1 MTRTEP
7 ATAET
12 GTRPWAFDADG
23 HVVEPASIWQTH
35 LAPEFRSYAPRVLEF
50 DDHFRFVCNDR
61 IGFRIHAKVESMGAP
76 GQTAHRTSTPAAV
89 RGGTEPGPRLDDM
102 AVDLIRA
109 AALYPTFGLMI
120 QGVTE
125 AGPALALCRAVN
137 DWMAEYCAHDPAHL
151 IGVGTLPMADAG
163 DALAEARRCVEELG
177 FRGVWRRP
185 EHLDG
190 TPHLQDEAYEPLW
203 SYLEEAGV
211 PLAIHPGL
219 NGVVPVDELRRRF
232 GDYFSAMHAAH
243 FVTEQMLA
251 LTTFVAYGILERHPG
266 LRVAFLESGAVWAL
280 SYVHRLDEH
289 AEVFGFERAGLT
301 LEPSDYF
308 RRQCFVAVEDVEP
321 GLEVMLAEYPD
332 SVVFASD
339 YPHADGTFPGST
351 AALLA
356 TESLGAGTERVLLD
370 NSLRLYGLD
379 QLP

>member
-1 MTRTEP
+1 
-7 ATAET
+7 
-12 GTRPWAFDADG
+12 
-23 HVVEPASIWQTH
+23 
-35 LAPEFRSYAPRVLEF
+35 
-50 DDHFRFVCNDR
+50 
-61 IGFRIHAKVESMGAP
+61 MGAP
-76 GQTAHRTSTPAAV
+76 GQTAHVTSTPTAV
-89 RGGTEPGPRLDDM
+89 RGGTEPGPRIDDM

-109 AALYPTFGLMI
+109 AALYPTYGLMI

-125 AGPALALCRAVN
+125 PEPALALCRAIN

-151 IGVGTLPMADAG
+151 FGVGTLPMADAG

-190 TPHLQDEAYEPLW
+190 TPHLQDESYEPLW
-203 SYLEEAGV
+203 DYLEEAGV

-232 GDYFSAMHAAH
+232 DDYFSAMHAAH

-289 AEVFGFERAGLT
+289 AEVFGFERAGLK

-308 RRQCFVAVEDVEP
+308 RRQCFVVGRGGRARARGDARRVSRLGGVRLRLPARRRHLPRLDRRAPREREP
-321 GLEVMLAEYPD
+321 G
-332 SVVFASD
+332 
-339 YPHADGTFPGST
+339 GTNLDN
-351 AALLA
+351 AV
-356 TESLGAGTERVLLD
+356 ERVLLD

-379 QLP
+379 HLV

>member
-1 MTRTEP
+1 MTST
-7 ATAET
+7 ATRAAEH

-23 HVVEPASIWQTH
+23 HVVEPASIWETH
-35 LAPEFRSYAPRVLEF
+35 LPAEYRGYAPRVLQF

-61 IGFRIHAKVESMGAP
+61 IGFRIRARVESMGAP
-76 GQTAHRTSTPAAV
+76 GQTAHRTATPTVV
-89 RGGTEPGPRLDDM
+89 RGGTEPGPRIDDM

-109 AALYPTFGLMI
+109 AALYPTYGLMV

-125 AGPALALCRAVN
+125 PEPALALCRAIN
-137 DWMAEYCAHDPAHL
+137 DWMAEYCAHDPTRL
-151 IGVGTLPMADAG
+151 FGVGTLPMADAG

-185 EHLDG
+185 EHIDG
-190 TPHLQDEAYEPLW
+190 TPHLQDEVYEPLW
-203 SYLEEAGV
+203 MYLEEAGV

-232 GDYFSAMHAAH
+232 DDYFTAMHAAH

-289 AEVFGFERAGLT
+289 AETFGFERAGLT

-308 RRQCFVAVEDVEP
+308 RRQCFVSVEEVEP
-321 GLEVMLAEYPD
+321 GLSVMLAEYPD

-351 AALLA
+351 ASLLA
-356 TESLGAGTERVLLD
+356 SESAGVERVLLD
-370 NSLRLYGLD
+370 NSLRLYGLEH
-379 QLP
+379 LP